1 MSATGVARSGDKKGV
16 LMSSKGINHLATAD
30 GLFFGKSALDQRKTE
45 KMVDEALK
53 GCDDGELFLEYVQS
67 EGLAFDDGKLKSATY
82 DTTQGFGLRAVSG
95 EAAGFAHASA
105 LDEHALKRAV
115 STVQAVRAGKG
126 GKADESPR
134 GTNRLLYADD
144 NPIDGVGFEKKV
156 KLLQEIDAYVRS
168 KEPKARQVSI
178 SLAASWQVVEIIK
191 ADGWRAADVRP
202 LVRLNV
208 SVVCADGSRL
218 EAGSTG
224 SGRRAPYGEIFDP
237 GYWQKEAD
245 EAIRQALVNL
255 QSVDAPAGEM
265 PVVLGS
271 GWSGVLWHEA
281 VGHGLEGDFHRKK
294 TSMFTHLMG
303 QMVASPGV
311 TVVDDGT
318 MVDRRGSL
326 TIDDEG
332 TPTQRNVLI
341 ENGKLVGLMQ
351 DRMNARLMGVAP
363 TGNGRRQNHAYA
375 PMPRMTNTFMLA
387 GDKDPKEIISSV
399 KKGLYCANF
408 GGGQVDIVSG
418 KFVFS
423 VTEGY
428 LIEDGKLGKPVKG
441 ATLIGSGS
449 EALTRVGMVG
459 NDMSLDPG
467 IGTCGKDGQGVPV
480 GVGQPTLRIDAL
492 TVGGTATG

>member
-1 MSATGVARSGDKKGV
+1 MSKA
-16 LMSSKGINHLATAD
+16 INHLATAD
-30 GLFFGKSALDQRKTE
+30 GLFFGKGGLDHRRTGRL
-45 KMVDEALK
+45 VDEALA

-67 EGLAFDDGKLKSATY
+67 ESLTFDDGKLKAASF
-82 DTTQGFGLRAVSG
+82 DTTQGFGLRTVAG
-95 EAAGFAHASA
+95 EASGFAHASA
-105 LDEHALKRAV
+105 LDEAALKRAV
-115 STVQAVRAGKG
+115 ATVKAVRAGHK

-144 NPIDGVGFEKKV
+144 NPIDGEAFARKV
-156 KLLQEIDAYVRS
+156 ALLQEIDAYVRG

-178 SLAASWQVVEIIK
+178 SLAASWQVVQIIK
-191 ADGWRAADVRP
+191 SGGWRAADVRP

-208 SVVCADGSRL
+208 SVVCADGSRM
-218 EAGSTG
+218 EAGGTG
-224 SGRRAPYGEIFDP
+224 SGRRAAYGDIFKP
-237 GYWQKEAD
+237 EYWKREAD
-245 EAIRQALVNL
+245 EAIRQSLVNL
-255 QSVDAPAGEM
+255 QSVPAPAGEM

-303 QMVASPGV
+303 QAIASPGV

-318 MVDRRGSL
+318 ISDRRGSL

-341 ENGKLVGLMQ
+341 EDGKLVGLMQ
-351 DRMNARLMGVAP
+351 DRMNARLMGVKP

-375 PMPRMTNTFMLA
+375 PMPRMTNTIMLGGTA
-387 GDKDPKEIISSV
+387 HPDEIVASV
-399 KKGLYCANF
+399 KKGLYAKNF

-423 VTEGY
+423 ITEGY
-428 LIEDGKLGKPVKG
+428 LIENGKITKPVKG

-449 EALTRVGMVG
+449 EALTKVGLVG
-459 NDMSLDPG
+459 NDMAIDPG

-492 TVGGTATG
+492 TVGGTAT

>member
-1 MSATGVARSGDKKGV
+1 MSKD
-16 LMSSKGINHLATAD
+16 INHLATAD
-30 GLFFGKSALDQRKTE
+30 GLFFGKGALDPRKTK
-45 KMVDEALK
+45 KMVDEALA

-67 EGLAFDDGKLKSATY
+67 EGLSFDDGKLKSASY

-95 EAAGFAHASA
+95 EVTGFAHASA
-105 LDEHALKRAV
+105 LDEQALKRAA
-115 STVQAVRAGKG
+115 STVRQVRSGKG
-126 GKADESPR
+126 GTVGESPR
-134 GTNRLLYADD
+134 GTNHLLYADD
-144 NPIDGVGFEKKV
+144 NPIDGVGFEQKV
-156 KLLQEIDAYVRS
+156 KLLQEIDAYVRA
-168 KEPKARQVSI
+168 KEPKAKQVSI
-178 SLAASWQVVEIIK
+178 SLAASWQVIEIIR
-191 ADGWRAADVRP
+191 AGGWRAADVRP

-208 SVVCADGSRL
+208 SVVCGDGTRM

-224 SGRRAPYGEIFDP
+224 SGRRAAYGDIFKP
-237 GYWQKEAD
+237 ESWKREAD
-245 EAIRQALVNL
+245 EAIRQSLVNL
-255 QSVDAPAGEM
+255 ESVAAPAGEM
-265 PVVLGS
+265 PVVLGA

-294 TSMFTHLMG
+294 TSMFSHLMG
-303 QMVASPGV
+303 EMIASPGV

-318 MVDRRGSL
+318 LNDRRGSL

-341 ENGKLVGLMQ
+341 ENGRLVGLMQ
-351 DRMNARLMGVAP
+351 DRMNARLMGAKP
-363 TGNGRRQNHAYA
+363 TGNGRRQSHAYA
-375 PMPRMTNTFMLA
+375 PMPRMTNTFMLG
-387 GDKDPKEIISSV
+387 GDKDPKEIIASV

-428 LIEDGKLGKPVKG
+428 MIEDGKITTPVKG
-441 ATLIGSGS
+441 ATLIGAGS
-449 EALTRVGMVG
+449 QALTKVGMVG

>member
-1 MSATGVARSGDKKGV
+1 MSQS
-16 LMSSKGINHLATAD
+16 INHLATAD
-30 GLFFGKSALDQRKTE
+30 KLFFGKGGLDKKRTDKL
-45 KMVDEALK
+45 VDEALA

-67 EGLAFDDGKLKSATY
+67 EGLSFDDGKLKSAAF
-82 DTTQGFGLRAVSG
+82 DTTQGFGLRSVAG
-95 EAAGFAHASA
+95 EATGFAHASA
-105 LDEHALKRAV
+105 LDEQALKRAV
-115 STVQAVRAGKG
+115 ATVKAVRTGHSGILA
-126 GKADESPR
+126 EQPR

-144 NPIDGVGFEKKV
+144 NPIDGEAFARKV
-156 KLLQEIDAYVRS
+156 ELLQKIDAYVRD

-178 SLAASWQVVEIIK
+178 SLAASWQVVEIVR
-191 ADGWRAADVRP
+191 AGGWRAADVRP

-208 SVVCADGSRL
+208 SVVCADGSRM
-218 EAGSTG
+218 ETGGTG
-224 SGRRAPYGEIFDP
+224 SGRRAAYGEIFAP
-237 GYWQKEAD
+237 EYWQREAD

-255 QSVDAPAGEM
+255 QSVAAPAGEM
-265 PVVLGS
+265 PVVLGP

-294 TSMFTHLMG
+294 TSVFTKLMG
-303 QMVASPGV
+303 ERIASPGV

-318 MVDRRGSL
+318 MQDRRGSL

-332 TPTQRNVLI
+332 TPTQRTVLI
-341 ENGKLVGLMQ
+341 EDGRLVGLMQ
-351 DRMNARLMGVAP
+351 DRQNARLMGVAP
-363 TGNGRRQNHAYA
+363 TGNGRRQSHAHA
-375 PMPRMTNTFMLA
+375 PMPRMTNTIMLG
-387 GDKDPKEIISSV
+387 GDKDPQEILGSV

-418 KFVFS
+418 KFVFT

-428 LIEDGKLGKPVKG
+428 LIEDGKLGAPVKG
-441 ATLIGSGS
+441 ATLIGAGS
-449 EALTRVGMVG
+449 EALTKVGMIG

-492 TVGGTATG
+492 TVGGTAT

>member
-1 MSATGVARSGDKKGV
+1 MSATGVARSHEKGV
-16 LMSSKGINHLATAD
+16 LMAKGINHLATAD
-30 GLFFGKSALDQRKTE
+30 GLFFGKGALDQKKTG
-45 KMVDEALK
+45 KTVDEALK

-67 EGLAFDDGKLKSATY
+67 EGLSFDDGKLKSASY

-95 EAAGFAHASA
+95 EATGFAHASA
-105 LDEHALKRAV
+105 LDEKALKRAAA
-115 STVQAVRAGKG
+115 TVQAVRSGKS
-126 GKADESPR
+126 GKADETPR

-156 KLLQEIDAYVRS
+156 KLLQEIDAYVRG

-191 ADGWRAADVRP
+191 AGGWRAADVRP

-208 SVVCADGSRL
+208 AVVCADGSRM
-218 EAGSTG
+218 ESGSTG
-224 SGRRAPYGEIFDP
+224 SGRRAAYGDIFQAD
-237 GYWQKEAD
+237 YWKKEAD
-245 EAIRQALVNL
+245 EAIRQSLVNL
-255 QSVDAPAGEM
+255 ESVDAPAGEM

-294 TSMFTHLMG
+294 TSMFSHMMG
-303 QMVASPGV
+303 DMIASPGV

-318 MVDRRGSL
+318 LADRRGSL

-332 TPTQRNVLI
+332 TPSQRNVLI
-341 ENGKLVGLMQ
+341 ENGRLVGLMQ
-351 DRMNARLMGVAP
+351 DRMNARLMGVKP
-363 TGNGRRQNHAYA
+363 TGNGRRQSHGHA
-375 PMPRMTNTFMLA
+375 PMPRMTNTLMLG
-387 GDKDPKEIISSV
+387 GDKDPQEIIASV

-418 KFVFS
+418 KFVFT

-428 LIEDGKLGKPVKG
+428 LIEDGKLSAPVKG
-441 ATLIGSGS
+441 ATLIGAGS
-449 EALTRVGMVG
+449 EALTKVGLVG

-492 TVGGTATG
+492 TVGGTAT

>member
-1 MSATGVARSGDKKGV
+1 MA
-16 LMSSKGINHLATAD
+16 KGINHLATAE
-30 GLFFGKSALDQRKTE
+30 GLFFGKGALDLRKTG
-45 KMVDEALK
+45 KVVDEALK

-67 EGLAFDDGKLKSATY
+67 ESLAFDDGKLKSASY

-95 EAAGFAHASA
+95 EVTGFSHASA
-105 LDEHALKRAV
+105 LDEKALKRAAD
-115 STVQAVRAGKG
+115 TVKAVRAGHGSKG
-126 GKADESPR
+126 GGKSDESPR

-144 NPIDGVGFEKKV
+144 NPIDGEAFEKKV
-156 KLLQEIDAYVRS
+156 KLLQEIDAYVRG

-178 SLAASWQVVEIIK
+178 SLAGSWQVVEIIRGG
-191 ADGWRAADVRP
+191 GWRAADVRP

-208 SVVCADGSRL
+208 SVVCADGSRM

-224 SGRRAPYGEIFDP
+224 SGRRAAYGDIFHPD
-237 GYWQKEAD
+237 YWKKEAD

-255 QSVDAPAGEM
+255 ESVAAPAGEM

-294 TSMFTHLMG
+294 TSMFTRLMG
-303 QMVASPGV
+303 EMIASPGV

-318 MVDRRGSL
+318 ISDRRGSL

-341 ENGKLVGLMQ
+341 ENGRLVGLMQ
-351 DRMNARLMGVAP
+351 DRMNARLMGVKP

-375 PMPRMTNTFMLA
+375 PMPRMTNTFMLG
-387 GDKDPKEIISSV
+387 GDKDPKEIIASV

-428 LIEDGKLGKPVKG
+428 LIEDGKITRPVKG
-441 ATLIGSGS
+441 ATLIGAGS
-449 EALTRVGMVG
+449 EALTKVGMVG

-492 TVGGTATG
+492 TVGGTAT

>member
-1 MSATGVARSGDKKGV
+1 MA
-16 LMSSKGINHLATAD
+16 KGINHLATAD
-30 GLFFGKSALDQRKTE
+30 GLFFGQGKGKGGALDLRKTG
-45 KMVDEALK
+45 KVVDEALK

-67 EGLAFDDGKLKSATY
+67 ESLAFDDGKLKSAAY

-95 EAAGFAHASA
+95 EVTGFSHASA
-105 LDEHALKRAV
+105 LDEKALKRAAD
-115 STVQAVRAGKG
+115 TVKAVRAGKG
-126 GKADESPR
+126 GRSDESPR

-144 NPIDGVGFEKKV
+144 NPIDGEGFEKKV
-156 KLLQEIDAYVRS
+156 KLLQEIDAYVRA

-178 SLAASWQVVEIIK
+178 SLSGSWQVVEIIR
-191 ADGWRAADVRP
+191 AGGWRAADVRQ

-208 SVVCADGSRL
+208 SVVCADGSRM

-224 SGRRAPYGEIFDP
+224 SGRRAAYGDIFHAD
-237 GYWQKEAD
+237 YWKKEAD

-255 QSVDAPAGEM
+255 ESVAAPAGEM

-303 QMVASPGV
+303 QKIASPGV

-318 MVDRRGSL
+318 ISDRRGSL
-326 TIDDEG
+326 AIDDEG

-341 ENGKLVGLMQ
+341 EDGKLVGLMQ
-351 DRMNARLMGVAP
+351 DRMNARLMGVKP
-363 TGNGRRQNHAYA
+363 TGNGRRQSHGHA
-375 PMPRMTNTFMLA
+375 PMPRMTNTFMLG
-387 GDKDPKEIISSV
+387 GDKDPKEIIASV

-428 LIEDGKLGKPVKG
+428 LIEDGRITKPVKG

-449 EALTRVGMVG
+449 EALTKVGMIG
-459 NDMSLDPG
+459 NDMALDPG

-492 TVGGTATG
+492 TVGGTAT

>member
-1 MSATGVARSGDKKGV
+1 MKGNR
-16 LMSSKGINHLATAD
+16 MAKGINHLATAD
-30 GLFFGKSALDQRKTE
+30 GLFFGKGALDLRKTGRT
-45 KMVDEALK
+45 VDEALK

-67 EGLAFDDGKLKSATY
+67 ESLAFDDGKLKSAAY

-95 EAAGFAHASA
+95 EVTGFSHASA
-105 LDEHALKRAV
+105 LDEKALKRAAD
-115 STVQAVRAGKG
+115 TVKAVRAGHGSKG
-126 GKADESPR
+126 GGNSDESPH

-144 NPIDGVGFEKKV
+144 NPIDGEGFEKKV
-156 KLLQEIDAYVRS
+156 KLLQEIDAYIRG
-168 KEPKARQVSI
+168 KETKARQVTI
-178 SLAASWQVVEIIK
+178 SLAGSWQVVEIIR
-191 ADGWRAADVRP
+191 AGGWRAADVRP

-208 SVVCADGSRL
+208 SVVCADGSRM

-224 SGRRAPYGEIFDP
+224 SGRRAAYGDIFHPD
-237 GYWQKEAD
+237 YWKKEAD

-255 QSVDAPAGEM
+255 DSVAAPAGEM

-294 TSMFTHLMG
+294 TSMFSHMMG
-303 QMVASPGV
+303 DMIASPGV

-318 MVDRRGSL
+318 LSDRRGSL

-341 ENGKLVGLMQ
+341 ENGRLVGLMQ
-351 DRMNARLMGVAP
+351 DRMNARLMGVKP

-387 GDKDPKEIISSV
+387 GDKDPQEIIASV

-428 LIEDGKLGKPVKG
+428 LIEDGKITKPVKG
-441 ATLIGSGS
+441 ATLIGAGS
-449 EALTRVGMVG
+449 EALTKVGLVG

-492 TVGGTATG
+492 TVGGTAT

>member
-1 MSATGVARSGDKKGV
+1 MSKS
-16 LMSSKGINHLATAD
+16 INHLATAD
-30 GLFFGKSALDQRKTE
+30 GLFFGKGGLDPRKTS
-45 KMVDEALK
+45 KMVDEALA
-53 GCDDGELFLEYVQS
+53 GADDGELFLEYVQS
-67 EGLAFDDGKLKSATY
+67 ESLSFDDGKLKSASF
-82 DTTQGFGLRAVSG
+82 DTTQGFGLRAVAGDST
-95 EAAGFAHASA
+95 GFAHASA
-105 LDEHALKRAV
+105 LDEHALKRAA
-115 STVQAVRAGKG
+115 STVKSVRSGRSGKS
-126 GKADESPR
+126 DESPR

-144 NPIDGVGFEKKV
+144 NPIDGEAFARKV
-156 KLLQEIDAYVRS
+156 ALLEEIDAYVRG

-178 SLAASWQVVEIIK
+178 SLSGSWQVVEIIR
-191 ADGWRAADVRP
+191 AGGWRAADVRP

-208 SVVCADGSRL
+208 SVVCGDGTRM

-224 SGRRAPYGEIFDP
+224 QGRRAAYGDIFKP
-237 GYWQKEAD
+237 EHWKREAD

-255 QSVDAPAGEM
+255 DSVDAPAGEM
-265 PVVLGS
+265 PVVLGA

-294 TSMFTHLMG
+294 TSVFSHLMG
-303 QMVASPGV
+303 EMIASPGV

-318 MVDRRGSL
+318 LNDRRGSL

-341 ENGKLVGLMQ
+341 ENGRLVGLMQ
-351 DRMNARLMGVAP
+351 DRQNARLMGVKP
-363 TGNGRRQNHAYA
+363 TGNGRRQGHAHA
-375 PMPRMTNTFMLA
+375 PMPRMTNTFMLGGTA
-387 GDKDPKEIISSV
+387 DPKEIIASV
-399 KKGLYCANF
+399 KKGLYAANF

-423 VTEGY
+423 CTEAY
-428 LIEDGKLGKPVKG
+428 MIENGKLGRPVKG
-441 ATLIGSGS
+441 ATLIGAGS
-449 EALTRVGMVG
+449 EALTKVGMVG
-459 NDMSLDPG
+459 NDMALDPG